1 MRRNGRMIGYN
12 RTVRLRWLDQVVDLI
27 LAGQDE
33 EQIYCTLSDILREQL
48 SISSTAKR
56 GSREKTITLLIKTWL
71 RVPAHL
77 IAFRDEGLE
86 LFKSA
91 TKSDRLA
98 LHWGMTMA
106 VYPFW
111 RSVADATGRL
121 FHLQGTASAG
131 QVQRRMKEVYGE
143 REVVSRSARYVLRAF
158 ADWGVIQDIK
168 PKGTYVASE
177 LVSVDKPPLAAWLL
191 EGAMYGGS
199 KPSAD
204 WKTLLQSP
212 ALFPFHLQKV
222 RSDLMTRSGR
232 IEVVRQNVGDEL
244 LILRKQEHERTA
256 ETSGRNLAG
265 RASYGRQKWLF
276 N

>member
-33 EQIYCTLSDILREQL
+33 EKIYQILSDMLRDQL
-48 SISSTAKR
+48 SVSSTAKR

-71 RVPAHL
+71 RVPGRL
-77 IAFRDEGLE
+77 VAFRNEGLQ

-91 TKSDRLA
+91 TKPDRLA

-106 VYPFW
+106 AYPFW

-121 FHLQGTASAG
+121 FRLQGTASAS

-168 PKGTYVASE
+168 PQGTYVVSE
-177 LVSVDKPPLAAWLL
+177 TVRVDNPFPAAWLL
-191 EGAMYGGS
+191 EGAMYGGTTRS
-199 KPSAD
+199 TD
-204 WKTLLQSP
+204 WKALLQSP
-212 ALFPFHLQKV
+212 ALFPFQLQMV
-222 RSDLMTRSGR
+222 RSRSDGTLWS
-232 IEVVRQNVGDEL
+232 N
-244 LILRKQEHERTA
+244 
-256 ETSGRNLAG
+256 
-265 RASYGRQKWLF
+265 
-276 N
+276 

>member
-1 MRRNGRMIGYN
+1 MRSNGRMIGYN

-33 EQIYCTLSDILREQL
+33 EEIHQILSEMLREQL
-48 SISSTAKR
+48 SVSSTAKR

-77 IAFRDEGLE
+77 VAFRNEGLE

-91 TKSDRLA
+91 TKPDRLV

-106 VYPFW
+106 AYPFW

-121 FHLQGTASAG
+121 FRLQATASAN

-158 ADWGVIQDIK
+158 ADWGVIQNTK
-168 PKGTYVASE
+168 PQGTYVACE
-177 LVSVDKPPLAAWLL
+177 TVCVDGASLAAWLL
-191 EGAMYGGS
+191 EGAMYGCIT
-199 KPSAD
+199 PSAD

-212 ALFPFHLQKV
+212 ALFPFQLQSV
-222 RSDLMTRSGR
+222 RSDLMARSGR
-232 IEVVRQNVGDEL
+232 IEVVRHSIGDEL
-244 LILRKQEHERTA
+244 LVLRKQEQHKP
-256 ETSGRNLAG
+256 AG
-265 RASYGRQKWLF
+265 TR
-276 N
+276 